1 MSRVVVKTTYVPLPP
16 SPAPLPDRVDLS
28 LFDALWICFAPIQR
42 LLLFRGSHVPPLP
55 ALLDSLRSA
64 LSRTLLHYFTL
75 AGKLTYAP
83 ASDDVFIDCS
93 PAAIGPGVAFFEAEY
108 EGGDLGRLADDEVHN
123 VDAFVQLIPELNATE
138 LPAPV
143 FTVQVT
149 RFRGAEGSADQGV
162 ALGFAAHHSVVDG
175 RALWRFV
182 EAWAVEC
189 HGEAGPPP
197 PSLDRSVIKHPKGK
211 EIARMFLHRMS
222 PCLDVL
228 TPTTLCYGAEPRT
241 EPRASSN
248 SECGGNEQTT
258 PARFH
263 CT

>member
-28 LFDALWICFAPIQR
+28 LFDALWICFPPIQR

-83 ASDDVFIDCS
+83 ASGDVFIDCS
-93 PAAIGPGVAFFEAEY
+93 PAAIGPGVAFFEAES
-108 EGGDLGRLADDEVHN
+108 EGGDLGRLADDEVHD

-175 RALWRFV
+175 RALWRCEKKMIEVEKKIDEFHQNIIDEHRTIENGESKEDMDFV
-182 EAWAVEC
+182 
-189 HGEAGPPP
+189 
-197 PSLDRSVIKHPKGK
+197 
-211 EIARMFLHRMS
+211 
-222 PCLDVL
+222 DVL
-228 TPTTLCYGAEPRT
+228 LFLPDEDGNARHD
-241 EPRASSN
+241 R
-248 SECGGNEQTT
+248 GGDRHIIGDE
-258 PARFH
+258 
-263 CT
+263 

>member
-28 LFDALWICFAPIQR
+28 LFDALWICFPPIQR
-42 LLLFRGSHVPPLP
+42 LLLFHGSHVPPLP

-83 ASDDVFIDCS
+83 ASGDVFIDCS
-93 PAAIGPGVAFFEAEY
+93 PAAIGPGVAFFEAES
-108 EGGDLGRLADDEVHN
+108 EGGDLGRLADDEVHD

-189 HGEAGPPP
+189 RGEAGPPP

-228 TPTTLCYGAEPRT
+228 TPTTLCY
-241 EPRASSN
+241 SN
-248 SECGGNEQTT
+248 SACSGNDLAHRA
-258 PARFH
+258 ARQLEFRVRRK
-263 CT
+263 

>member
-1 MSRVVVKTTYVPLPP
+1 MSAAAMVAVEEGGSSQRDLDGLIEELLATRLGSTKQESRNGGVGFHSVVVNMFYEFEKEYC
-16 SPAPLPDRVDLS
+16 DCYR
-28 LFDALWICFAPIQR
+28 
-42 LLLFRGSHVPPLP
+42 
-55 ALLDSLRSA
+55 
-64 LSRTLLHYFTL
+64 
-75 AGKLTYAP
+75 KLTYAP
-83 ASDDVFIDCS
+83 ASGDVFIDCS
-93 PAAIGPGVAFFEAEY
+93 PAAIGPGVAFFEAES
-108 EGGDLGRLADDEVHN
+108 EGGDLGRLADDEVHD

-189 HGEAGPPP
+189 RGEAGPPP

-211 EIARMFLHRMS
+211 EIARMFLHRMIPYFS
-222 PCLDVL
+222 TLPCASRVA
-228 TPTTLCYGAEPRT
+228 TSGRKATAYAPMETIACSS
-241 EPRASSN
+241 RANFLESAP
-248 SECGGNEQTT
+248 EVDCELQ
-258 PARFH
+258 
-263 CT
+263 